1 MLKEIALAWMY
12 ALGAFSDDKTHKYDI
27 PVCVIRSII
36 LSTYLIT
43 NSIICAGVVRHWND
57 GIASLESLRD
67 DAISVEKVS
76 LSVENYPERYYKW
89 YNK

>member
-1 MLKEIALAWMY
+1 MLKEIARVWMY
-12 ALGAFSDDKTHKYDI
+12 ALGAFSDDKTHKYDV

-57 GIASLESLRD
+57 T
-67 DAISVEKVS
+67 ISVEKV
-76 LSVENYPERYYKW
+76 LVSVENY
-89 YNK
+89 